1 MGHRMGVL
9 EVSLPK
15 YVNSLYQMSE
25 IGQVIAAS
33 FWVTFFVCRKPCHPK
48 LFFFFFYI
56 SSNRCSLVAK
66 QEQNVKFL
74 NSLCLMVT
82 CELLVV
88 VES

>member
-48 LFFFFFYI
+48 LFFFLYQLKSLLF
-56 SSNRCSLVAK
+56 SSQAGAK
-66 QEQNVKFL
+66 CKIFKLIMFNGHL
-74 NSLCLMVT
+74 
-82 CELLVV
+82 
-88 VES
+88 

>member
-1 MGHRMGVL
+1 MGHRIGVL

-33 FWVTFFVCRKPCHPK
+33 FWIMFFVCSKPCHPK
-48 LFFFFFYI
+48 FFFFYI
-56 SSNRCSLVAK
+56 NSNRCSLAAK

-82 CELLVV
+82 CELLVD

>member
-15 YVNSLYQMSE
+15 YVNNLYQMSE

-48 LFFFFFYI
+48 FFFI
-56 SSNRCSLVAK
+56 STQISAL
-66 QEQNVKFL
+66 
-74 NSLCLMVT
+74 
-82 CELLVV
+82 
-88 VES
+88 